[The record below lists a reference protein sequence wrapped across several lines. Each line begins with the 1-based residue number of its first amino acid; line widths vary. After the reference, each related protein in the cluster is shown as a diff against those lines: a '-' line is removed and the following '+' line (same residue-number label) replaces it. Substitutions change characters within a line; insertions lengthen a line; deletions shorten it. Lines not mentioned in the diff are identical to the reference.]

1 MGYPTTLSNAQDR
14 NAVAGTCNTNGTAVT
29 RVTGGNFTSIIC
41 GFIEIGGSIDQL
53 GVLYPISSITD
64 ADHLILS
71 SSAGVQTGVYFTAA
85 VEIKAVHLNA
95 LENKVGIDNSSDPD
109 SLDFR
114 VKALEEAPPVSQAW
128 PIGSVFIAVVPTNPA
143 TLLGYGTWTA
153 FGTGRMPVG
162 IDTGQTEFNT
172 VEKTGGAKTKDIAHY
187 HLTPVHEHGIT
198 PIASQSGSDAST
210 GCPASTGSGGA
221 PNTSTSGSTTQ
232 DVLNPYI
239 VVYMWKRT
247 A

>member
-1 MGYPTTLSNAQDR
+1 MGYPTTLSHAQDR
-14 NAVAGTCNTNGTAVT
+14 NAVAGTCNVSGTAVS
-29 RVTGGNFTSIIC
+29 RVTGENFTSIIC
-41 GFIEIGGSIDQL
+41 GFIEIGGNIDQP

-95 LENKVGIDNSSDPD
+95 LENKVGIDSSSDPG
-109 SLDFR
+109 SLDKR
-114 VKALEEAPPVSQAW
+114 VKTLEEVPVSQAW
-128 PIGSVFIAVVPTNPA
+128 PTGSVFIAVVATNPA
-143 TLLGYGTWTA
+143 TLLGYGTWAA

-162 IDTGQTEFNT
+162 YDAGQTEFNAA
-172 VEKTGGAKTKDIAHY
+172 EKTGGSKTKDVS
-187 HLTPVHEHGIT
+187 HLHTILEHTHGIAQT
-198 PIASQSGSDAST
+198 LVQAGADANL
-210 GCPASTGSGGA
+210 GAPANTNSGGY
-221 PNTSTSGSTTQ
+221 PNTQYAGSSVQ